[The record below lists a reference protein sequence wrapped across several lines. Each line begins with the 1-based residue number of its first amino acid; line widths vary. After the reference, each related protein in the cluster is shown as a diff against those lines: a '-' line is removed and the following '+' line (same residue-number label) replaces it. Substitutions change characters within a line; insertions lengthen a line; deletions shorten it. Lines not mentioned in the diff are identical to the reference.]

1 MLAVIIFS
9 GNFIVG
15 KIVTDTIPP
24 FTLALL
30 RSFIA
35 FLCMIPIGFNQWKYF
50 RPLWGKEWK
59 ALFTMSLTGIVLFT
73 GLVYSAIKHTTTI
86 NAAIVEATT
95 PVFAILLGYIFLKER
110 FNKLQILG
118 TILSL
123 IGVIWI
129 ITKGSLEI
137 LQSLSFNV
145 GDLVM
150 LMAVISWAV
159 YSLLVKR
166 HNAKFPAYGGL
177 LVMLFM
183 ATIILLPMAA
193 IEWQN
198 DIDIQWNLSIIL
210 GLLYVGFFPS
220 ILALIAW
227 NKAVGVIGPSRAS
240 VFLNFVP
247 VFTTI
252 GAILFL
258 DESLEWLHV
267 LGGLLVLIGVYLT
280 TRRRMEDTTGKP
292 DEEHAKAELM

>member
-15 KIVTDTIPP
+15 KVVTDTIPP
-24 FTLALL
+24 FTLAFL
-30 RSFIA
+30 RSSIA
-35 FLCMIPIGFNQWKYF
+35 FLCMIPIGFKEWKYL

-59 ALFTMSLTGIVLFT
+59 PLFTMSLTGIVLFT

-86 NAAIVEATT
+86 NASIVEATT
-95 PVFAILLGYIFLKER
+95 PVFSILLGYIFLKER
-110 FNKLQILG
+110 FNTLQIFG
-118 TILSL
+118 TALSL
-123 IGVIWI
+123 FGVIWI

-145 GDLVM
+145 GDLIM

-159 YSLLVKR
+159 YSLLVKG

-183 ATIILLPMAA
+183 ATIMLLPMAA
-193 IEWQN
+193 LEWKN
-198 DIDIQWNLSIIL
+198 GIDIQWNLSIIL
-210 GLLYVGFFPS
+210 GLVYVGIFPS
-220 ILALIAW
+220 ILALICW

-252 GAILFL
+252 GAVIFL
-258 DESLEWLHV
+258 DESLEWIHV
-267 LGGLLVLIGVYLT
+267 VGGMLVLFGIYLT
-280 TRRRMEDTTGKP
+280 TKTKRGSNQ
-292 DEEHAKAELM
+292 